1 MKLSSSQRKYL
12 RAEAHHL
19 KSSVYIGKNQLNK
32 GSIHS
37 INNSLNAHE
46 LIKVKFQGEKVT
58 DEDKSIITDSL
69 DCTIAGSIGK
79 VLILYRQNKDKDKQ
93 KIQLPR

>member
-1 MKLSSSQRKYL
+1 MDLAQIQQIQNIM
-12 RAEAHHL
+12 
-19 KSSVYIGKNQLNK
+19 V
-32 GSIHS
+32 
-37 INNSLNAHE
+37 
-46 LIKVKFQGEKVT
+46 VFQGEKVT